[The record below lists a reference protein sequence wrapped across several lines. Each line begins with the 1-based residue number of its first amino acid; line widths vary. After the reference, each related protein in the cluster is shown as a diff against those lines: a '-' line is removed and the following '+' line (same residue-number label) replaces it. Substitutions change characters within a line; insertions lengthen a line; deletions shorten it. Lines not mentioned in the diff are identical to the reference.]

1 MHAHSAVPE
10 SPRLRAGGAAA
21 SGAAALI
28 YLLIGLGIASIGTA
42 RSGEA
47 PDLPQFGV
55 TMAVVSL
62 AIAAVLL
69 RLRSRVVLGAVAAL
83 QFAVIVGYF
92 ALAEIREP
100 PVELWGLVIKGL
112 QLVALGVTVALV
124 IRGRSRP
131 S

>member
-1 MHAHSAVPE
+1 MHAHPAVLE

-21 SGAAALI
+21 SAVAALV
-28 YLLIGLGIASIGTA
+28 YLLIGLGILSIGTA

-69 RLRSRVVLGAVAAL
+69 RLRSRIVLGAVAVL
-83 QFAVIVGYF
+83 QLVVIVGYF
-92 ALAEIREP
+92 ALAGIRVP

-124 IRGRSRP
+124 VRGRSRL